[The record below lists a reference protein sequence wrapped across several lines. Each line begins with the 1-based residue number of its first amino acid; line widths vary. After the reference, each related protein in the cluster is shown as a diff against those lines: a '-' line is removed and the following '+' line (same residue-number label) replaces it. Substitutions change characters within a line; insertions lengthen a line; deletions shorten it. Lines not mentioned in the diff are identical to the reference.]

1 MKEEVTEFPSMPNSE
16 ENTTAHRGDVHSLL
30 PVVYEELRRL
40 ARHQLEGQKPGHTLQ
55 ATALV
60 HEAYLKLS
68 SDPTRHW
75 KSRRHFLGYAS
86 EAMRRILI
94 DQARKKLTAKR
105 GAGASA
111 TELAESRIVA
121 PHPADELLQVN
132 DALEALAKTDPE
144 AAELTKLR
152 YFAGFTMSEAAE
164 AMGMSLRAAER
175 LWTFSRA
182 SLKYQMNRGRDSGS

>member
-1 MKEEVTEFPSMPNSE
+1 MPQSE
-16 ENTTAHRGDVHSLL
+16 NNTSECHGDLHSLL

-40 ARHQLEGQKPGHTLQ
+40 ARHQLQSQKPGQTLQ

-68 SDPTRHW
+68 SDPARHW
-75 KSRRHFLGYAS
+75 KSRRHFLAYAS

-94 DQARKKLTAKR
+94 DQARKKLTQKR
-105 GAGASA
+105 GVGARA
-111 TELAESRIVA
+111 TALAESRIEA
-121 PHPADELLQVN
+121 PHPAEELLRVN
-132 DALEALAKTDPE
+132 DALDQLSKTDPE

-164 AMGMSLRAAER
+164 AMGMSQRAAER

-182 SLKYQMNRGRDSGS
+182 SLKYQMSEREQSADSNNGGSDS

>member
-1 MKEEVTEFPSMPNSE
+1 MPMPE
-16 ENTTAHRGDVHSLL
+16 ENTTEYEGDANQLL

-40 ARHQLEGQKPGHTLQ
+40 ARHQLGGQKPGHTLQ

-68 SDPTRHW
+68 SDPARHW
-75 KSRRHFLGYAS
+75 KSRRHFLVYAS

-94 DQARKKLTAKR
+94 DQARKKLTQKR
-105 GAGASA
+105 GAGAKA
-111 TELAESRIVA
+111 TELVESRIEA
-121 PHPADELLQVN
+121 PHPAEELLQVN
-132 DALEALAKTDPE
+132 DALDELSKTDPE

-164 AMGMSLRAAER
+164 AMGMSQRAAER

-182 SLKYQMNRGRDSGS
+182 SLKYQMSESEQSADPKNGGDDR

>member
-1 MKEEVTEFPSMPNSE
+1 MPNPPQDS
-16 ENTTAHRGDVHSLL
+16 TAHHGDVHELL

-40 ARHQLEGQKPGHTLQ
+40 ARRHLQGQKPGQTLQ

-68 SDPTRHW
+68 SDPIRHW
-75 KSRRHFLGYAS
+75 KSRRHFLAYAS

-94 DQARKKLTAKR
+94 DQARKKLAAKR
-105 GAGASA
+105 GAGAQA
-111 TELAESRIVA
+111 TEMVESRIEA
-121 PHPADELLQVN
+121 PHPATELLEVN
-132 DALEALAKTDPE
+132 EALEVLAKSDLE
-144 AAELTKLR
+144 AAELAKLR

-175 LWTFSRA
+175 LWTFTRA
-182 SLKYQMNRGRDSGS
+182 SLKYQMSREAGDSPMENG

>member
-1 MKEEVTEFPSMPNSE
+1 MPMPE
-16 ENTTAHRGDVHSLL
+16 ENTTEYEGDANQLL

-40 ARHQLEGQKPGHTLQ
+40 ARHQLGGQKPGHTLQ

-68 SDPTRHW
+68 SDPARHW
-75 KSRRHFLGYAS
+75 KSRRHFLVYAS

-94 DQARKKLTAKR
+94 DQARKKLTQKR
-105 GAGASA
+105 GSGAKA
-111 TELAESRIVA
+111 TELAESRIEA
-121 PHPADELLQVN
+121 PHPAEELLQVN
-132 DALEALAKTDPE
+132 DALDELAKTDPE

-152 YFAGFTMSEAAE
+152 YFAGFTMREAAE
-164 AMGMSLRAAER
+164 AMGLSQRAAER

-182 SLKYQMNRGRDSGS
+182 SLKYQMSGGGDGNS